1 MSPAELASSGRR
13 AGKAAGLGHN
23 GAFPPLPVAV
33 DVVSVHSPACRGPLL
48 MRVLIVRTS
57 AIGDVVFASALPGAI
72 RRRHP
77 DAHIAWLVEPGI
89 HELLLADPDIDEVIP
104 WPKAEWVG
112 LWKSGRRLAL
122 GRRARQL
129 RRELHARRFDLALD
143 LQGLLKSG
151 LLTWL
156 SGAPRRVGL
165 GSREGSQWLMS
176 EVIPRGGDVARI
188 GSEYRYLAQR
198 LGFDAG
204 AFLPT
209 LTVAPAADARARALL
224 AAHGLRPGGYA
235 VFAPFTTRPQKH
247 WFEDAWQALAPL
259 LMEATG
265 LVPVILGGPADGEAA
280 ARIAASDPRIV
291 NLAGQTRLPEAAA
304 LIAHAALLIG
314 VDTGLTHMG
323 TALARPTVAL
333 FGSTCPYTDTGRP
346 TGSVIWLG
354 LECSPCRRR
363 PTCGG
368 RFTCLRDITP
378 AQVVEHA
385 LAMLAAGGARP

>member
-1 MSPAELASSGRR
+1 
-13 AGKAAGLGHN
+13 
-23 GAFPPLPVAV
+23 
-33 DVVSVHSPACRGPLL
+33 
-48 MRVLIVRTS
+48 MRVLIVRSS

-72 RRRHP
+72 RRSHS

-89 HELLLADPDIDEVIP
+89 HELLLSDPDIDEVIP
-104 WPKAEWVG
+104 WSKAEWVR
-112 LWKSGRRLAL
+112 LWKSGQRLELWRRV
-122 GRRARQL
+122 RQL

-151 LLTWL
+151 FLTWL

-165 GSREGSQWLMS
+165 GSKEGSQWLMS
-176 EVIPRGGDVARI
+176 EVIPRGGEAARI
-188 GSEYRYLAQR
+188 GSEYQYLAR
-198 LGFDAG
+198 RMGFDAG

-209 LTVAPAADARARALL
+209 LTVAPAADAAVLGTL
-224 AAHGLRPGGYA
+224 VEHGLVPGAYA

-259 LMEATG
+259 LIEATG
-265 LVPVILGGPADGEAA
+265 LTPVILGGPADTEAA
-280 ARIAASDPRIV
+280 ARIAAADPRIV
-291 NLAGQTRLPEAAA
+291 NLAGKTRLPEAVAV
-304 LIAHAALLIG
+304 IAYSALLIG

-323 TALARPTVAL
+323 TALARPTVAI

-354 LECSPCRRR
+354 MECSPCRRR

-368 RFTCLRDITP
+368 KFTCLRDITP
-378 AQVVEHA
+378 AMVLERA
-385 LAMLAAGGARP
+385 RAMLAAGGAAP